1 MQSLK
6 ILIIEDE
13 VLVAQDLSNLLTDWG
28 YRVVDCCKTGEE
40 AVESFKL
47 HEPDLV
53 LADVQLKGVIDGVE
67 TVRQINEIKRV
78 PVIFITAQADHQTVV
93 RAKLTGP
100 ASYLLKPFN
109 ERNLNISL
117 EIALNNFYQQVSNVN
132 NSQESDRSTVS
143 ANDVKLV
150 ADVILRKD
158 NMIFIKQNYRFVKL
172 LIDDLV
178 YMESDKNYTNV
189 VFKQQKI
196 VLRLSL
202 QTVLEKFANCDS
214 VIRVHRSYV
223 VNLAHVEEFSE
234 NEIILP
240 KNKLIPLTAAYKEDF
255 LSKFS
260 VL

>member
-13 VLVAQDLSNLLTDWG
+13 VLVAQDLTNLLTDWG
-28 YRVVDCCKTGEE
+28 YLVVDCCKTGEE
-40 AVESFKL
+40 AIESFKQY
-47 HEPDLV
+47 EPDLV
-53 LADVQLKGVIDGVE
+53 LADIQLKGVIDGVE
-67 TVRQINEIKRV
+67 TVRQINEIKRI
-78 PVIFITAQADHQTVV
+78 PIIFITAQADHQTVV
-93 RAKLTGP
+93 RAKLTAP
-100 ASYLLKPFN
+100 AAYLLKPFN

-117 EIALNNFYQQVSNVN
+117 EIALNNFYQSVPEIGKASEIEKSN
-132 NSQESDRSTVS
+132 VS

-150 ADVILRKD
+150 ADVILRKE
-158 NMIFIKQNYRFVKL
+158 NMIFIKQNYRFVKFM
-172 LIDDLV
+172 IDDLV

-196 VLRLSL
+196 ALRLPL
-202 QTVLEKFANCDS
+202 QTVIEKFANCDS
-214 VIRVHRSYV
+214 VIRVHRSFV
-223 VNLAHVEEFSE
+223 INLTHVEEFSE